1 MANVVLTGMLAAA
14 VAASPAPPASL
25 KVSGGNVAGLAMAD
39 GSSIYYGI
47 PYAAAPAGERRWK
60 PPAERAPWSG
70 VLDARKPAPACV
82 QENVGWNGEF
92 LAGAS
97 EDCLT
102 VSIRAPAL
110 AGKTRLPV
118 LVYIHG
124 GANSAAGAG
133 SMAEDALHR
142 EGVVLVRIQYRLGVF
157 GFMGL
162 EALREE
168 SPDKTSGN
176 YALLDQIA
184 ALKWIKANI
193 AAFGGDP
200 GNITISGNSSGAFDA
215 LMLTISPLAKGL
227 FQKAILQAAAPGAP
241 MTAQQNEAVGK
252 VLLERLKLPQGAAG
266 LAQLRALPANAVVAA
281 GLKLPVRPG
290 IDPSFLWEQQV
301 VDGHVLPYAYSEAY
315 ARGAGRGIAILIGS
329 NRQELGAD
337 RKPDVVP
344 AMLTSAFGT
353 QAGAARVLYS
363 DDPRL
368 GSVATQ
374 LMTDMWFRCPVN
386 WFTARMLKATPK
398 VWRYEFGFGV
408 PGSGRPPEHTSEM
421 HYVYNAVPANAVEGT
436 WPPLQRYWANFMR
449 RGDPNG
455 SGLPPWP
462 AMGARGTY
470 LSIAPE
476 GIKAGEG
483 LRSAIC
489 ELMYKDRDYP
499 ASPAAPG

>member
-1 MANVVLTGMLAAA
+1 MANSVLAGMLAAA
-14 VAASPAPPASL
+14 VAASPAPPATL
-25 KVSGGNVAGLAMAD
+25 KVSGGSLAGLLMAD

-70 VLDARKPAPACV
+70 VLDARKPASACV
-82 QENVGWNGEF
+82 QENVGWNGDF

-102 VSIRAPAL
+102 LSIRAPAA

-124 GANSAAGAG
+124 GSNSAAGAG
-133 SMAEDALHR
+133 NMAEDALHR
-142 EGVVLVRIQYRLGVF
+142 EGVLLVKIQYRLGLF

-162 EALREE
+162 DALREE
-168 SPDKTSGN
+168 SPNKTSGN

-184 ALKWIKANI
+184 ALKWVKANI

-215 LMLTISPLAKGL
+215 LLLTISPLAKGL

-241 MTAQQNEAVGK
+241 MTAQQNEELGK
-252 VLLERLKLPQGAAG
+252 VVLERLKLPPGAAG
-266 LAQLRALPANAVVAA
+266 LAQLRALPADTVIKA
-281 GLKLPVRPG
+281 GLKLPVRTG
-290 IDPSFLWEQQV
+290 IDQRFLWEQQV
-301 VDGHVLPYAYSEAY
+301 VDGYVLPYAYSEAY
-315 ARGAGRGIAILIGS
+315 ANGAGRGLAIIIGN

-344 AMLTSAFGT
+344 AMLASAFGA
-353 QAGAARVLYS
+353 QAGAARALYS
-363 DDPRL
+363 DDARL
-368 GSVATQ
+368 GSMPTQ
-374 LMTDMWFRCPVN
+374 LLTDMWFRCPVH
-386 WFTARMLKATPK
+386 WLTGRMLKATPK

-421 HYVYNAVPANAVEGT
+421 HYVYNAVPASAIDAA

-449 RGDPNG
+449 KGDPNG

-462 AMGARGTY
+462 PMGARGAY
-470 LSIAPE
+470 LSVAPE
-476 GIKAGEG
+476 GIGTGEG

-489 ELMYKDRDYP
+489 ELMYKERDYP
-499 ASPAAPG
+499 ASPVAPG